1 MSAAFDLNFHHPAC
15 HNERVK
21 VLIKKFEIKLQKA
34 HGERNEILGLQYP
47 GDGRPPQ
54 KLCFADEAR
63 CSDLYLTIQDHS
75 RTLEQLNLLILPEEN

>member
-34 HGERNEILGLQYP
+34 LGERSGIIDREDNGET
-47 GDGRPPQ
+47 
-54 KLCFADEAR
+54 LCFADKAR
-63 CSDLYLTIQDHS
+63 CSDLLLTIQDHS

>member
-34 HGERNEILGLQYP
+34 HGERNEII
-47 GDGRPPQ
+47 GREDNGET
-54 KLCFADEAR
+54 LCFADKAR

-75 RTLEQLNLLILPEEN
+75 RTLDQLNLVILPEEN

>member
-1 MSAAFDLNFHHPAC
+1 MSAAHLQNYHAPQA

-34 HGERNEILGLQYP
+34 HGERSEIIDREDSGET
-47 GDGRPPQ
+47 
-54 KLCFADEAR
+54 LCFADKAR
-63 CSDLYLTIQDHS
+63 CSDLLLTIQDHS

>member
-34 HGERNEILGLQYP
+34 HGERNEIIDREDSGETLNYVDL
-47 GDGRPPQ
+47 R
-54 KLCFADEAR
+54 KA
-63 CSDLYLTIQDHS
+63 SDLLLTIQDHS
-75 RTLEQLNLLILPEEN
+75 RTLGQLNLIILPEEN